1 MGIWDANEGIPNRR
15 FDLYYFLQL
24 ALLGYGQVPHQ
35 LTIYAEDSIHS
46 CRSLPKSLTGS
57 IMSWMLQLNL
67 AFITHK
73 IGHPLAASLS
83 GQQGMSTD
91 WEILSGT

>member
-1 MGIWDANEGIPNRR
+1 MGIWSASEGIPNRR

-46 CRSLPKSLTGS
+46 CRSLPKSLTEF
-57 IMSWMLQLNL
+57 IMTWMLQLDL
-67 AFITHK
+67 AFI
-73 IGHPLAASLS
+73 
-83 GQQGMSTD
+83 
-91 WEILSGT
+91 